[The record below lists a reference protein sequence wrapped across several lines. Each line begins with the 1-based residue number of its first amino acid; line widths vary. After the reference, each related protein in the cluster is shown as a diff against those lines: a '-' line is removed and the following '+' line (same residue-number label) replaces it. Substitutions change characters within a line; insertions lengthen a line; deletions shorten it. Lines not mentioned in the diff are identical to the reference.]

1 MPQSH
6 STTTTSGLTALNRAV
21 VTALSDLR
29 PPPTAAPP
37 PAPGPARPAAASPA
51 GAVPTDGQP
60 VGTQPGTQSVGQPG
74 GRKRRSP
81 AASRP

>member
-6 STTTTSGLTALNRAV
+6 STTSTSGLTALNRAV

-51 GAVPTDGQP
+51 SAVPTDGQP
-60 VGTQPGTQSVGQPG
+60 VATQPG
-74 GRKRRSP
+74 GRNRRSP
-81 AASRP
+81 AATRSAAAT